1 MAIRPPRRAKRIDP
15 KESIMKDGVDESMA
29 VALFETEKKEMKKLK
44 RQFVKELKALIE
56 GEIQRERMK
65 R

>member
-1 MAIRPPRRAKRIDP
+1 MREVPVKRT
-15 KESIMKDGVDESMA
+15 MDEALA
-29 VALFETEKKEMKKLK
+29 VALFETEMKEMKKLK

-56 GEIQRERMK
+56 HEIQADKVK